1 MSLGSLKLQKTQ
13 HSVDDHSGESSL
25 LTYSVKSIQGY
36 QKLRLLKVING
47 LDQAVLQALTLLLF
61 RVLMLIFSDR
71 EMSEKR
77 KNKKVTPKL
86 SASLTMKESKVPN
99 RTRSPASQRSAAA
112 ASPAA
117 VARSSFRPTLL

>member
-1 MSLGSLKLQKTQ
+1 MSLGSLKLLKTQ

-25 LTYSVKSIQGY
+25 LTSSVKSIQGY

-47 LDQAVLQALTLLLF
+47 LDQAVLQVLTLLLF

-77 KNKKVTPKL
+77 KNKKMTPKL
-86 SASLTMKESKVPN
+86 SASLTMKETKVPN

-117 VARSSFRPTLL
+117 DARSALRPTLL